1 MISFTPT
8 EEQKL
13 LTETIHRYAENDVRK
28 VAHEADETSDV
39 PAGLV
44 DKGWEIGILP
54 GLIPETYGGFG
65 EEGQT
70 AITGVLALEELA
82 WGDLSVALNLWTPAT
97 FALAVLASGSE
108 EQKEKYLPLFCDIDR
123 PAMTTA
129 LIEPSVTFDPWRPS
143 TTATTAG
150 SEIKLNGSKVYVP
163 LADAAKTILVFATDE
178 ESGKVNGYI
187 VDAGQDGVEVG
198 EREKLMGIRALP
210 TYPVTLTDVT
220 VSEDAILGGAEGTN
234 YAAIVSRSQIALG
247 ALAVGVARASN
258 EYAIQYAKE
267 RVQFGVPIATKQAVA
282 FNLAESAIE
291 IEALRNLV
299 WEAAWKA
306 DKGEDL
312 VKVGSQLKAYI
323 SKVAMQVT
331 DMGVQTLGGYGY
343 IREYPTE
350 RWLRNAR
357 GFATFDG
364 LALV

>member
-13 LTETIHRYAENDVRK
+13 LTDTIHRYAENDMRK
-28 VAHEADETSDV
+28 VAHDADEASEIPT
-39 PAGLV
+39 GLV

-82 WGDLSVALNLWTPAT
+82 WGDLSIALSTWTPAT
-97 FALAVLASGSE
+97 FALAVLAAGTE
-108 EQKEKYLPLFCDIDR
+108 EQKQTYLPQFCDIDR

-129 LIEPSVTFDPWRPS
+129 LIEPSVIFDPWRM
-143 TTATTAG
+143 ATKATKSG
-150 SEIKLNGSKVYVP
+150 SEITLNGSKAYVP
-163 LADAAKTILVFATDE
+163 LAEKAQTILVFATDE
-178 ESGKVNGYI
+178 ECGKVNGYL
-187 VDAGQDGVEVG
+187 VDASQDGVEIG
-198 EREKLMGIRALP
+198 DREKLMGIRALP
-210 TYPVTLTDVT
+210 TYPVSLTNVT
-220 VSEDAILGGAEGTN
+220 VAEDAILGGPEGTN
-234 YAAIVSRSQIALG
+234 YATVVSRSQIALG

-291 IEALRNLV
+291 IEALRNLI
-299 WEAAWKA
+299 WEAAWMA
-306 DKGEDL
+306 DNDKDL
-312 VKVGSQLKAYI
+312 LKVGAQLKAYI

-331 DMGVQTLGGYGY
+331 DAGVQTLGGYGY
-343 IREYPTE
+343 IREYPAE